1 MLLIQLDETNVKLKT
16 ATEQEKSLLASLA
29 SLKAELKN
37 TNTELSN
44 WKKEAEESSAEMEEQ
59 LSQLQ
64 RDLDVALLGED
75 KARASITRLNDALHQ
90 VSEIVSLKFVSSKN
104 LDIAEERL
112 YEMILVFRCFNHIF
126 RY

>member
-90 VSEIVSLKFVSSKN
+90 VSEIVSLKFVFGYCRGK
-104 LDIAEERL
+104 AVQ
-112 YEMILVFRCFNHIF
+112 MMLVFRCFNHIF

>member
-1 MLLIQLDETNVKLKT
+1 MLFIQLDEANVKLKT

-64 RDLDVALLGED
+64 RDLDIAILGED

-90 VSEIVSLKFVSSKN
+90 VSEIVSLKFVLRKIV
-104 LDIAEERL
+104 DIAEERL
-112 YEMILVFRCFNHIF
+112 YKMMLVFRCFNRFF